1 MKVSVYL
8 AMKSPITKKI
18 KTFNVG
24 MLNIIDGNV
33 RVYGKLGPC
42 QLGSYPKTHS
52 TPSSDDFTTDSMLL
66 LNIGLCSIQLQNIV
80 FICI

>member
-24 MLNIIDGNV
+24 MLNSIDGNV
-33 RVYGKLGPC
+33 SVYGKLGPC
-42 QLGSYPKTHS
+42 QLGCYPWTHS
-52 TPSSDDFTTDSMLL
+52 AYPSDDFTSDSMLL
-66 LNIGLCSIQLQNIV
+66 LNIG
-80 FICI
+80 